1 MIERGMKH
9 LIYELRTTVTYELFS
24 EMIHSGI
31 PGLCFTTTAPQRL
44 SKEYKMSDARIYLVS
59 ECENIKGVIH
69 PKSIEGRMLDVI
81 QRFVKEHHES
91 IILIDDIEYLIMENG
106 YEMVEKF
113 ITKVGKLTKEKN
125 STFLVPI
132 NPNSMRDNVVKAMT
146 AKFDDVRDVRNILV
160 TGDKIECPECG
171 AMWSATTKLCD
182 ICGYNFEKAPTAKPK
197 PAAEQQPA
205 PEKPAPKAEPRRP
218 SQAAPE
224 ARKPERTPEAKKV
237 EVHHAAPPSGDN
249 WFNRGVAF
257 EKMGRSEEAVECFD
271 KAILDRPDD
280 SWAWFNKGVSLHRM
294 GMMGEAMKC
303 YDRALA
309 IEPNDPDVL
318 SNKGIALRSLGKTE
332 EAIECYLT
340 ALKYAPKDAGI
351 WSNLGVT
358 YRVLGRTKDALDCYS
373 KALAINPNDVSVLL
387 NKAAAFQSEGKHAES
402 LDAYKSVLAIDPNN
416 PVALRNM
423 KLVQ

>member
-1 MIERGMKH
+1 
-9 LIYELRTTVTYELFS
+9 
-24 EMIHSGI
+24 
-31 PGLCFTTTAPQRL
+31 
-44 SKEYKMSDARIYLVS
+44 MSDAKIYLVS

-81 QRFVKEHHES
+81 QRFVKDHHES

-106 YEMVEKF
+106 YESVEKF
-113 ITKVGKLTKEKN
+113 VTKIGKLTKEKN
-125 STFLVPI
+125 STLLVPI

-171 AMWSATTKLCD
+171 AMWAATTKLCD

-197 PAAEQQPA
+197 LATSQPVPEEPAA
-205 PEKPAPKAEPRRP
+205 KPAPKADGRKAPMP
-218 SQAAPE
+218 APE
-224 ARKPERTPEAKKV
+224 ARKPEKPPEPKRV
-237 EVHHAAPPSGDN
+237 EVHHAAPPTGDN
-249 WFNRGVAF
+249 WFNRGVAL

-271 KAILDRPDD
+271 KAIMDRPND

-303 YDRALA
+303 YDKALA

-358 YRVLGRTKDALDCYS
+358 YRVLGRTKDALDCYAR
-373 KALAINPNDVSVLL
+373 ALAINPNDVSVIL
-387 NKAAAFQSEGKHAES
+387 NKAAALQSDGHQGEALES
-402 LDAYKSVLAIDPNN
+402 YKTVLALEPNN

-423 KLVQ
+423 RLIQ

>member
-24 EMIHSGI
+24 EMVHVGI

-44 SKEYKMSDARIYLVS
+44 AKEYKMSEAKIYLVS

-69 PKSIEGRMLDVI
+69 PKSLEGRMIEVI
-81 QRFVKEHHES
+81 QRFIKDHHES

-106 YEMVEKF
+106 YDQVEKF
-113 ITKVGKLTKEKN
+113 ISKVGKLTQEKN
-125 STFLVPI
+125 STLLVPI

-146 AKFDDVRDVRNILV
+146 SKFDDVRDVRNILV

-182 ICGYNFEKAPTAKPK
+182 ICGYNFEKPSTAKPK
-197 PAAEQQPA
+197 AAAAQQAPVLKAAPKPEPKKADKIAPA
-205 PEKPAPKAEPRRP
+205 PELKKADKIYI
-218 SQAAPE
+218 S
-224 ARKPERTPEAKKV
+224 
-237 EVHHAAPPSGDN
+237 PPPGDN
-249 WFNRGVAF
+249 WFNRGVAL
-257 EKMGRSEEAVECFD
+257 EKMGKSDDAVECFD

-294 GMMGEAMKC
+294 GMIGEAMKC

-318 SNKGIALRSLGKTE
+318 SNKGIALRSIGKTE

-358 YRVLGRTKDALDCYS
+358 YRVLGRTKDALDCYGR
-373 KALAINPNDVSVLL
+373 ALAISPNDVSVHL
-387 NKAAAFQSEGKHAES
+387 NKAAALQSEGHNAEALES
-402 LDAYKSVLAIDPNN
+402 YKTVLAIDPNN

>member
-9 LIYELRTTVTYELFS
+9 LIYEIRTTVTYELFS
-24 EMIHSGI
+24 EMVHVGI
-31 PGLCFTTTAPQRL
+31 PGLCLTTTAPQRL
-44 SKEYKMSDARIYLVS
+44 SKEYKMPEAKIYLVS

-69 PKSIEGRMLDVI
+69 PKSLEGRMMDVI

-91 IILIDDIEYLIMENG
+91 IVLIDDIEYLIMENG
-106 YEMVEKF
+106 YEQVEKF
-113 ITKVGKLTKEKN
+113 VAKVGKLTKEKN
-125 STFLVPI
+125 STLLVPI

-171 AMWSATTKLCD
+171 AMWPATTKLCD
-182 ICGYNFEKAPTAKPK
+182 ICSYNFEKPASAKPK
-197 PAAEQQPA
+197 PASAQPPQ
-205 PEKPAPKAEPRRP
+205 PEKPAPKPEPKRTERAVP
-218 SQAAPE
+218 SGSQAEEPK
-224 ARKPERTPEAKKV
+224 RV
-237 EVHHAAPPSGDN
+237 EVHHAAAPMTGDN
-249 WFNRGVAF
+249 WFNRGVAL

-294 GMMGEAMKC
+294 GIMGEAMKC

-358 YRVLGRTKDALDCYS
+358 YRVLGRTKDALDCYAR
-373 KALAINPNDVSVLL
+373 ALAINPNDVSVLL
-387 NKAAAFQSEGKHAES
+387 NKAAALQSDGHQAEALES
-402 LDAYKSVLAIDPNN
+402 YKTVLALEPNN

-423 KLVQ
+423 RLIQ

>member
-1 MIERGMKH
+1 M
-9 LIYELRTTVTYELFS
+9 S
-24 EMIHSGI
+24 E
-31 PGLCFTTTAPQRL
+31 A
-44 SKEYKMSDARIYLVS
+44 KIYLVS

-69 PKSIEGRMLDVI
+69 PKSLEGRMIEVI
-81 QRFVKEHHES
+81 QRLIKDHHES

-106 YEMVEKF
+106 YDQVEKF
-113 ITKVGKLTKEKN
+113 ISKVGKLTQEKN
-125 STFLVPI
+125 STLLVPI

-146 AKFDDVRDVRNILV
+146 SKFDDVRDVRNILV

-182 ICGYNFEKAPTAKPK
+182 ICGYNFEKPSTAKPK
-197 PAAEQQPA
+197 AAAAQQAPVLKAAPKPEPKKAEKIAPA
-205 PEKPAPKAEPRRP
+205 PELKKADKIYI
-218 SQAAPE
+218 S
-224 ARKPERTPEAKKV
+224 
-237 EVHHAAPPSGDN
+237 PPPGDN
-249 WFNRGVAF
+249 WFNRGVAL
-257 EKMGRSEEAVECFD
+257 EKMGKSDDAVECFD

-294 GMMGEAMKC
+294 GMIGEAMKC

-318 SNKGIALRSLGKTE
+318 SNKGIALRSIGKTE

-358 YRVLGRTKDALDCYS
+358 YRVLGRTKDALDCYGR
-373 KALAINPNDVSVLL
+373 ALAISPNDVSVHL
-387 NKAAAFQSEGKHAES
+387 NKAAALQSEGHNAEALES
-402 LDAYKSVLAIDPNN
+402 YKTVLAIDPNN